1 LKTQL
6 RFQIPV
12 FTLIRI
18 GLNTMHRMVYPF
30 LVVFGR
36 GLGVDLPAM
45 GLAVTTRSLGGVVGP
60 FLAAVADSHGRKTGM
75 LLGLAFFTIGTG
87 MVILWPTYPIFI
99 LTLLM
104 TMLGKYIFDPS
115 MQAYL
120 GDRVPYQRRGRA
132 MAITEYGWSLSFF
145 LGVPLMGFLIARWGW
160 LAPFP
165 LLCLVGVLSLLA
177 VAWMLPRDPD
187 PDPLQARFWR
197 NLRSVLSYPPALL
210 GLSVG
215 LFISTANEIINLVFG
230 VWLEDSFG
238 LKIAA
243 LGATAAVIGV
253 SELAGET
260 FSVGFTDRLGKPN
273 AVALGL
279 LLNCLAAL
287 LLPLLGRSL
296 PGALIGLFLFY
307 ISFEF
312 SIVSAIPIMTEIMPA
327 ARATLMATTIA
338 GHSLG
343 RALGALLATPLYSLG
358 QSSEEL
364 PGLLLSSL
372 AAIFFNLIALVAVL
386 FLRKKIG

>member
-1 LKTQL
+1 
-6 RFQIPV
+6 
-12 FTLIRI
+12 
-18 GLNTMHRMVYPF
+18 
-30 LVVFGR
+30 
-36 GLGVDLPAM
+36 
-45 GLAVTTRSLGGVVGP
+45 
-60 FLAAVADSHGRKTGM
+60 
-75 LLGLAFFTIGTG
+75 
-87 MVILWPTYPIFI
+87 
-99 LTLLM
+99 
-104 TMLGKYIFDPS
+104 
-115 MQAYL
+115 
-120 GDRVPYQRRGRA
+120 
-132 MAITEYGWSLSFF
+132 
-145 LGVPLMGFLIARWGW
+145 
-160 LAPFP
+160 
-165 LLCLVGVLSLLA
+165 
-177 VAWMLPRDPD
+177 
-187 PDPLQARFWR
+187 
-197 NLRSVLSYPPALL
+197 
-210 GLSVG
+210 
-215 LFISTANEIINLVFG
+215 
-230 VWLEDSFG
+230 
-238 LKIAA
+238 
-243 LGATAAVIGV
+243 
-253 SELAGET
+253 
-260 FSVGFTDRLGKPN
+260 VGFTDRLGKPN